1 MRYLIHN
8 HPAFPGLLSKED
20 LYALVERSSLAR
32 GDLCTDVRT
41 GRDHTVGEVISG
53 MRPPRASSPPR
64 VDRPA
69 YQEFRADDLHEIDET
84 PPQDEDEED
93 SEEDAE
99 DEEEEEDEKPRY
111 TESGERIWHFGHPS
125 WLSYWK
131 GLFLTLLCLFAAGLL
146 FSLDEAY
153 SLVAGLCG
161 IAVFIGVSIARRSH
175 DYIVTDERVEYVWG
189 ILGRSSKEVRICDI
203 RSLDV
208 WEKGLK
214 GFLLRLGTL
223 DVSSAGTAGIE
234 VRFSDIRQAHKVKEL
249 IRQLQR
255 GVDPEGE

>member
-1 MRYLIHN
+1 MRYLLHN

-20 LYALVERSSLAR
+20 LYTLVERSSLAR
-32 GDLCTDVRT
+32 GDLCTDVQT

-69 YQEFRADDLHEIDET
+69 YQEFRADDPHEIDET
-84 PPQDEDEED
+84 LPEDEED
-93 SEEDAE
+93 PESEIE
-99 DEEEEEDEKPRY
+99 DEEEDDEDQPHY
-111 TESGERIWHFGHPS
+111 TESGERIWHFSHPA

-131 GLFLTLLCLFAAGLL
+131 GLFLALLCFFAAGML
-146 FSLDEAY
+146 FGIDEAY
-153 SLVAGLCG
+153 ALISGLSG
-161 IAVFIGVSIARRSH
+161 IAVFIAVCIARSSH
-175 DYIVTDERVEYVWG
+175 DYIVTEDRVEYVWG
-189 ILGRSSKEVRICDI
+189 ILGRSSKEVRVCDI

-214 GFLLRLGTL
+214 GLLGLGTL

-255 GVDPEGE
+255 GADPEEG

>member
-1 MRYLIHN
+1 MRYLLHN

-20 LYALVERSSLAR
+20 LYTLVERGSLAR
-32 GDLCTDVRT
+32 GDLCTDVQT

-69 YQEFRADDLHEIDET
+69 YQEFRADDPHQIDET
-84 PPQDEDEED
+84 PPEDEED
-93 SEEDAE
+93 PEEDAE
-99 DEEEEEDEKPRY
+99 EEEEEEDKPRY

-131 GLFLTLLCLFAAGLL
+131 GLFLTLLCLFAAGML
-146 FSLDEAY
+146 FSMDEAY
-153 SLVAGLCG
+153 ALISGLSG
-161 IAVFIGVSIARRSH
+161 IAVFIGVSIARSSH

-189 ILGRSSKEVRICDI
+189 IMGRSSKEVRICDI

-208 WEKGLK
+208 WEKGFK
-214 GFLLRLGTL
+214 GIVLRLGTL
-223 DVSSAGTAGIE
+223 DVSSAGNAGVE
-234 VRFSDIRQAHKVKEL
+234 VSFRDIRQAHQVKEL
-249 IRQLQR
+249 IRHLQR
-255 GVDPEGE
+255 GAE

>member
-1 MRYLIHN
+1 MRYLLHN

-20 LYALVERSSLAR
+20 LYTLVERGSLAR
-32 GDLCTDVRT
+32 GDLCRDVQT

-53 MRPPRASSPPR
+53 MRPPRASAPPR
-64 VDRPA
+64 IDRPA
-69 YQEFRADDLHEIDET
+69 YQEFRADDLHEVDAPLT
-84 PPQDEDEED
+84 EEEQ
-93 SEEDAE
+93 EELAAE
-99 DEEEEEDEKPRY
+99 EAEEEESTPQPLY
-111 TESGERIWHFGHPS
+111 TDSGERLYYFGHPG

-131 GLFLTLLCLFAAGLL
+131 SLFLMLLFFTAAGLL
-146 FSLDEAY
+146 FAIEEGYALMC
-153 SLVAGLCG
+153 GLAG
-161 IAVFIGVSIARRSH
+161 IATFICISIARSSH
-175 DYIVTDERVEYVWG
+175 DYIVTEDRVEYVWG

-234 VRFSDIRQAHKVKEL
+234 VRFSDIHQAHKVKEL

>member
-1 MRYLIHN
+1 MRYLLHN

-20 LYALVERSSLAR
+20 LYTLVARGSLAR
-32 GDLCTDVRT
+32 GDLCTDVQT

-69 YQEFRADDLHEIDET
+69 YQEFRADDLHQIDET
-84 PPQDEDEED
+84 PP
-93 SEEDAE
+93 E
-99 DEEEEEDEKPRY
+99 DEEEEDKPRY

-131 GLFLTLLCLFAAGLL
+131 GLFLTLLCLFAAGML
-146 FSLDEAY
+146 FSMDEAY
-153 SLVAGLCG
+153 ALISGLSG
-161 IAVFIGVSIARRSH
+161 IAVFIGVSIARSSH

-189 ILGRSSKEVRICDI
+189 IMGRSSKEVRICDI

-208 WEKGLK
+208 WEKGFK
-214 GFLLRLGTL
+214 GIVLRLGTL
-223 DVSSAGTAGIE
+223 DVSSAGNAGVE
-234 VRFSDIRQAHKVKEL
+234 VSFRDIRQAHKVKEL
-249 IRQLQR
+249 IRHLQR
-255 GVDPEGE
+255 GAE

>member
-1 MRYLIHN
+1 MRYLLHN

-20 LYALVERSSLAR
+20 LYTLVERSSLAR
-32 GDLCTDVRT
+32 GDLCTDVQT

-69 YQEFRADDLHEIDET
+69 YQEFRADDPHEIDET
-84 PPQDEDEED
+84 PPEDEED
-93 SEEDAE
+93 PEEE
-99 DEEEEEDEKPRY
+99 IEEEEEEERPRY

-125 WLSYWK
+125 WFSYWK
-131 GLFLTLLCLFAAGLL
+131 GLFLTLLCLFAAGML
-146 FSLDEAY
+146 FSM
-153 SLVAGLCG
+153 
-161 IAVFIGVSIARRSH
+161 
-175 DYIVTDERVEYVWG
+175 
-189 ILGRSSKEVRICDI
+189 GRSSKEVRICDI

-208 WEKGLK
+208 WEKGFK
-214 GFLLRLGTL
+214 GIVLRLGTL

-255 GVDPEGE
+255 GADPEEE